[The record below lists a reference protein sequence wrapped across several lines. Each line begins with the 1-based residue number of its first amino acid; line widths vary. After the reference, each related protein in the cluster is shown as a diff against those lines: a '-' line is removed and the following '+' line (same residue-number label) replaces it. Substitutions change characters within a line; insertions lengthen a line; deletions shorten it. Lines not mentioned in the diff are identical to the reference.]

1 MTSLSDGVYA
11 IDFDDG
17 HEMLIEFD
25 KERSECG
32 HVDDSSHV
40 SLSRGEVEGR
50 GSVIV
55 EDGAV
60 GDGFRA
66 VGVQGCGEEGADEFG
81 DLEVVPV

>member
-1 MTSLSDGVYA
+1 MTFLSDGVYA

-25 KERSECG
+25 KERREGG

-40 SLSRGEVEGR
+40 SLSRGEVESR
-50 GSVIV
+50 GSIVV

-60 GDGFRA
+60 GDGFCA
-66 VGVQGCGEEGADEFG
+66 IGV
-81 DLEVVPV
+81 